1 MSCHHQFNVKRY
13 TSCALL
19 MVAAMLTSTVTF
31 AHKLNIF
38 AFAENGKVSVEGFF
52 VDGKKVQQGTLTVH
66 SPDGK
71 LIVQGKTD
79 QEGKFSF
86 PITSKV
92 DLRIALDAG
101 MGHRAEIVMPASE
114 LGQIPAAKNVMPV
127 SEAKAVTAP
136 AVADGAAAVTAA
148 NAELQ
153 QVVDTAV
160 AEAIKPLVR
169 SLEESRQHANMTQII
184 GSVGYIFGFLG
195 LWAWFKSRQETAKGK
210 PSADR

>member
-1 MSCHHQFNVKRY
+1 MSRHHQFKVKRCIAH
-13 TSCALL
+13 TLL
-19 MVAAMLTSTVTF
+19 MVAAMFTSTATF

-38 AFAENGKVSVEGFF
+38 AFAENGKVSIEGFF
-52 VDGKKVQQGTLTVH
+52 VDGKKVQQGALTVH
-66 SPDGK
+66 APDGK
-71 LIVQGKTD
+71 LLAQGKTD

-114 LGQIPAAKNVMPV
+114 LGQIPAMKDAMPV
-127 SEAKAVTAP
+127 SESKAATAP
-136 AVADGAAAVTAA
+136 AAPAAAAVNA
-148 NAELQ
+148 NAEIQ

-184 GSVGYIFGFLG
+184 GGVGYIFGFLG
-195 LWAWFKSRQETAKGK
+195 LWAWFKGRQQTAKGK
-210 PSADR
+210 PAADR